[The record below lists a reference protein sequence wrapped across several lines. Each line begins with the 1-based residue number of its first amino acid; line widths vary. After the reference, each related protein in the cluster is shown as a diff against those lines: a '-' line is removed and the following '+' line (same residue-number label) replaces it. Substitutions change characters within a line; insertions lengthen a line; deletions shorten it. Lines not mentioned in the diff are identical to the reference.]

1 MYNKEQEIL
10 LNKFAELN
18 DKLFNLGITST
29 DSFTGEIGE
38 YIVCKHF
45 NLDKTARV
53 TKAVDGICKLGNK
66 YQVKA
71 KVVSKNNS
79 SYNIT
84 KLDTTAFHYLAIVYF
99 DRQYNPIKILR
110 IPSSK
115 IKEGQ
120 IRITSA
126 ILNSDIETIE
136 KAEIKIPATEKNA
149 INEFAKVYEELEQNG
164 IIRSR
169 RIVGDI
175 GEFYA
180 CKHLD
185 LQQSENRNEKGI
197 DARNKDGLTFE
208 IKTRRVYTSD
218 RRISETRRLNNLVGK
233 SADYLIV
240 VTIDKSFK
248 CSGMWIIP
256 MINILNPKSA
266 NLKIVNTT
274 IGTKNLIPSK
284 INWLS
289 SGEKF
294 ISFENKKAKTAV
306 VQSEN
311 KTEKIPLIRTEK
323 LKEKK
328 QTTVTKSKKIIK
340 NIPIVK
346 IEKHREITEN
356 KNSQTS
362 KSNFMTYVIL
372 IIGIIYV
379 ICLILSWT

>member
-38 YIVCKHF
+38 YVVCKHF

-53 TKAVDGICKLGNK
+53 TRAVDGICKLGNK

-71 KVVSKNNS
+71 KVISKNNFN
-79 SYNIT
+79 YNIT
-84 KLDTTAFHYLAIVYF
+84 KLDTTAFHYLVIVYF

-126 ILNSDIETIE
+126 LLNSDIETIE
-136 KAEIKIPATEKNA
+136 EAEIKIPITEKNA

-233 SADYLIV
+233 TADYLIV

-274 IGTKNLIPSK
+274 IGTKNLIPSR

-294 ISFENKKAKTAV
+294 ISFENKKAKTTF
-306 VQSEN
+306 VQSKN
-311 KTEKIPLIRTEK
+311 KTEKILLIRTEK

-328 QTTVTKSKKIIK
+328 QTTVTKSKKTIK

-346 IEKHREITEN
+346 IKNRGITEN
-356 KNSQTS
+356 KNTKPS
-362 KSNFMTYVIL
+362 KSNFMGYVIL

-379 ICLILSWT
+379 ISLILSWT